1 MTASEARD
9 VTVIFL
15 HVPKSAGSTL
25 HAVLDRMYRS
35 DAVFDIPGP
44 MSEREQEFAQLSPE
58 AHARI
63 QLVKGHVLFGIH
75 RFVPHRFTYI
85 TILRHPV
92 ERVISHYYFVK
103 RRPRHRLYE
112 KITSS
117 NMSLEEY
124 VLGGTALEL
133 DNGQVRALYGS
144 DHLNVAYGDCTSDML
159 DAASQNLRSYFSVV
173 GLAERFDETLLLM
186 ANQLKWNRQPLYV
199 RRNVTKN
206 RPALEGVAPH
216 VLRKIEEANSLDLEL
231 YERAAH
237 GFEESLKQH
246 DVPSQLEHFRQWN
259 EFYGRCATPIAAVQ
273 TQLAKIKNRRTIT
286 TNG

>member
-1 MTASEARD
+1 MRAIEARD
-9 VTVIFL
+9 MTVIFL

-25 HAVLDRMYRS
+25 HTVLERVYPS
-35 DAVFDIPGP
+35 DTVLDIPGP
-44 MSEREQEFAQLSPE
+44 NSEREKLFTRLSPE
-58 AHARI
+58 EHARI
-63 QLVKGHVLFGIH
+63 RLVKGHVLFGLH
-75 RFVPHRFTYI
+75 RYIPNRFTYI

-103 RRPRHRLYE
+103 RRPRHRLYQT
-112 KITSS
+112 IMSS

-144 DHLNVAYGDCTSDML
+144 EHLNVEYGGCTSQML
-159 DAASQNLRSYFSVV
+159 DAARQNLKSYFSVV

-186 ANQLKWNRQPLYV
+186 AKELKWSRRPLYV

-206 RPALEGVAPH
+206 RPALEGVAPE
-216 VLRKIEEANSLDLEL
+216 VLRKIEAANSFDLEL
-231 YERAAH
+231 YERSVE
-237 GFEESLKQH
+237 GFEEALKQH
-246 DVPSQLEHFRQWN
+246 DVPSELERFRQLN
-259 EFYGRCATPIAAVQ
+259 EFYGRCATPIATLQ
-273 TQLAKIKNRRTIT
+273 GHLARIKHRRTIA